1 LLSGDAALSLE
12 DKIREDIHARIQQRM
27 ESKVRGRGMPAGVL
41 PGLILIAIGTLFLL
55 DHMDIIHMGSLWKFW
70 PLILIA
76 LGLSKLLVEHN
87 RVGGVILILVGAYF
101 QLNHLGILNLS
112 WNTFWPVLLIVGGI
126 LMISS
131 RFELGRFRT
140 AYTSPTGQEVLNEF
154 ALFGGVERR
163 INVSNFKGGRVEAV
177 FGGIEVD
184 LRSAEIEGEEAIVEV
199 EALFG
204 GIEFTVPDRWIIIY
218 QGQSIFGGYSDET
231 RQPTPDVSGAPRKTL
246 ILRGRALFGG
256 IVVKN

>member
-1 LLSGDAALSLE
+1 LSSGDAALSLE
-12 DKIREDIHARIQQRM
+12 DKIREDIHSRIQQRM
-27 ESKVRGRGMPAGVL
+27 ESKVRGRGMPTGVF

-55 DHMDIIHMGSLWKFW
+55 DHMDIIHLGSLWKFW

-76 LGLSKLLVEHN
+76 LGLSKLLAEHN
-87 RVGGVILILVGAYF
+87 RVAGGILILVGAYF

-140 AYTSPTGQEVLNEF
+140 AYTSPIGQEVLNEF

-204 GIEFTVPDRWIIIY
+204 GIEFTIPDRWIVIY

-231 RQPTPDVSGAPRKTL
+231 RPPVPDVLGAPRKTL

>member
-1 LLSGDAALSLE
+1 LSLE
-12 DKIREDIHARIQQRM
+12 DKTREDIHSRIQQNM
-27 ESKVRGRGMPAGVL
+27 ESKVRGRGIPAGVL

-76 LGLSKLLVEHN
+76 LGFSKLLVEHN
-87 RVGGVILILVGAYF
+87 RVSGVLLILVGAYF

-112 WNTFWPVLLIVGGI
+112 WNTFWPVILIVGGI

-131 RFELGRFRT
+131 RFDLGHFRT

-184 LRSAEIEGEEAIVEV
+184 LRTAEIEGEEAVVEV

-204 GIEFTVPDRWIIIY
+204 GIEFTVPDRWIVIY

-231 RQPTPDVSGAPRKTL
+231 RQPVPDVLSAPRKTL